1 MSNAMA
7 ATTTSESGL
16 LQLRREGVDLAE
28 LSDEALVAGCA
39 TGDRGAR
46 AALFERHAVAVH
58 RFVGRLAAAD
68 ADVVDDLVQT
78 TFLEAFKG
86 AARFRAGSAVRT
98 WLCGIAHNL
107 VRTYARGEIRRKTAM
122 RSLAGTVAVG
132 PTGSHGVDPARRQ
145 LATRVAAAVE
155 ELGDELREVFIMVDA
170 EGLRGT
176 EAAQILGVPEGT
188 VWRRLF
194 EARKRIRAALE
205 RGAS

>member
-1 MSNAMA
+1 MTKPMPSS
-7 ATTTSESGL
+7 TTSDAGL
-16 LQLRREGVDLAE
+16 LQLRREGVTLSE

-68 ADVVDDLVQT
+68 ADVIDDLVQT
-78 TFLEAFKG
+78 TFLDAFKG
-86 AARFRAGSAVRT
+86 AARFRPGSAVRT

-107 VRTYARGEIRRKTAM
+107 VRTSARGEIRRKIAM

-132 PTGSHGVDPARRQ
+132 PTGNHGVDPARRQ
-145 LATRVAAAVE
+145 LASRVAAAVDE
-155 ELGDELREVFIMVDA
+155 VGDGLREVFIMVDA

-176 EAAQILGVPEGT
+176 EAAQILAVPEGP